1 MKTIREAI
9 AERGANWSSIFDALY
24 WNKAEGYYFAGTD
37 YPKVSEFVCF
47 RDEYEKVVEQQNSCD
62 AHKRNTALTVELNE
76 LCQQHG
82 IGKIGDSVVPA
93 LKQYIE
99 QNKQTIQL
107 LERLIITEIGD
118 FTAGL
123 GHPGE
128 PKTPEQIQAV
138 LMARVQRVF
147 ADVRLQAFVDT
158 KRQDETVSIKIKA
171 VEDFDKFLYDT
182 FPNEG
187 VNYATYGYA
196 IEEFPK
202 MLLEQAKAGA

>member
-1 MKTIREAI
+1 MKTIRDAI
-9 AERGANWSSIFDALY
+9 AERGPNWGSPIFDSMF
-24 WNKAEGYYFAGTD
+24 WNAHEGYYFAGPD
-37 YPKVSEFVCF
+37 YLKTSEFVCF
-47 RDEYEKVVEQQNSCD
+47 KYEYEHVVKEQSE

-76 LCQQHG
+76 FCQQQG

-93 LKQYIE
+93 LKTYIK
-99 QNKQTIQL
+99 NIQGTL
-107 LERLIITEIGD
+107 DLTERLIISEIND

-128 PKTPEQIQAV
+128 PTTPEQIQAQ

-158 KRQDETVSIKIKA
+158 KRQNETVSVKIKA
-171 VEDFDKFLYDT
+171 VEEFDKFLYDT

-202 MLLEQAKAGA
+202 MLLEQAKAGCK